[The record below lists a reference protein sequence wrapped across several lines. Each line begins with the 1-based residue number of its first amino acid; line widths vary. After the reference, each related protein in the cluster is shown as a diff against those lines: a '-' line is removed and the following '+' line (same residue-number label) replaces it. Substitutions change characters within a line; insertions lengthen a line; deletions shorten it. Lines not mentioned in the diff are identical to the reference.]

1 MNDNSL
7 LINLLS
13 EVLGPHNQHY
23 ENKGQISFDCP
34 VCSYDIKGLNKGDGK
49 GNFEINYFKGVYKCW
64 ACSETHETHGSI
76 NKLFWKWGNKK
87 HRQNWKLIAPEKFIP
102 ENKVYKRIE
111 LPDDFISFEKGNKL
125 TISYKEARNYLLN
138 RNISED
144 KMIKYSM
151 GYTTHGP
158 YRGRIIIPSFD
169 EDGEINYF
177 VARSYTNHRMKYKN
191 PEFPKEEIIFNE
203 SRIKWDEDIYLVE
216 GVFDMLFLDN
226 AIPILGKTVS
236 DNLWGKLYEKSE
248 KNIIVCLDG
257 DAWEDAEQLYRKLD
271 GGRLNN
277 RIRVIKMPKD
287 KDVAELGGV
296 KNLKMLT
303 LL

>member
-13 EVLGPHNQHY
+13 EVLGSPHQHY

-34 VCSYDIKGLNKGDGK
+34 VCSYDIKGLNKGDQK

-111 LPDDFISFEKGNKL
+111 LPEEFISFEKGNKL

-144 KMIKYSM
+144 KMMKYSM
-151 GYTTHGP
+151 GYTTQGP

-169 EDGEINYF
+169 KDGEINYF

-191 PEFPKEEIIFNE
+191 PESPKEE
-203 SRIKWDEDIYLVE
+203 
-216 GVFDMLFLDN
+216 
-226 AIPILGKTVS
+226 
-236 DNLWGKLYEKSE
+236 
-248 KNIIVCLDG
+248 IIVCLDG

-296 KNLKMLT
+296 KNLEMLT

>member
-1 MNDNSL
+1 
-7 LINLLS
+7 
-13 EVLGPHNQHY
+13 
-23 ENKGQISFDCP
+23 
-34 VCSYDIKGLNKGDGK
+34 
-49 GNFEINYFKGVYKCW
+49 
-64 ACSETHETHGSI
+64 
-76 NKLFWKWGNKK
+76 
-87 HRQNWKLIAPEKFIP
+87 
-102 ENKVYKRIE
+102 
-111 LPDDFISFEKGNKL
+111 
-125 TISYKEARNYLLN
+125 
-138 RNISED
+138 
-144 KMIKYSM
+144 MIKYSM